1 MIDSP
6 IIVKEW
12 MDALHKNQATNV
24 YGRLHIDG
32 MWRDVLG
39 QVDPR
44 NGK

>member
-12 MDALHKNQATNV
+12 MDALYKNQSTAE
-24 YGRLHIDG
+24 YGQLDCDG
-32 MWRDVLG
+32 KWRDDQGNLN
-39 QVDPR
+39 PK

>member
-12 MDALHKNQATNV
+12 MDALYKNQSTYK
-24 YGRLHIDG
+24 YGRVDLDG
-32 MWRDVLG
+32 KWRDDEGRLN
-39 QVDPR
+39 PN

>member
-12 MDALHKNQATNV
+12 MDALHKNQSTKK
-24 YGRLHIDG
+24 YGKLDSDG
-32 MWRDVLG
+32 KWRDDQGNLN
-39 QVDPR
+39 PK

>member
-12 MDALHKNQATNV
+12 MDALYKNQSTAK
-24 YGRLHIDG
+24 YGKLNLDG
-32 MWRDVLG
+32 KWRDSQGNLN
-39 QVDPR
+39 PK